1 MMEGTRRDP
10 ARAEE
15 GRSRLRRLWFFGR
28 LGLVLLTIEACR
40 VLVHREHSELLTP
53 NPLFS
58 ALVASEVFL
67 LGFLLNGVLTDYK
80 ESEKLPG
87 ELAST
92 LDCLALEVQG
102 LRLLEPAAAV
112 APSLERLADFSET
125 LLGWMREAGP
135 TPELLGRLQALQ
147 LSIQPLGRWYPAPL
161 QARLLLELAN
171 IRRSVHR
178 IEVIRVTSFIPSVYG
193 IAYIGRGFSPLSFC
207 WPGSSPSGNP
217 SSSSV

>member
-1 MMEGTRRDP
+1 MMEGSSRDP

-28 LGLVLLTIEACR
+28 LGLVLLAIKACR
-40 VLVHREHSELLTP
+40 VLVHRELLTP
-53 NPLFS
+53 KPLFS

-67 LGFLLNGVLTDYK
+67 LGFLLNGIITDYK

-87 ELAST
+87 ELASA

-102 LRLLEPAAAV
+102 VRVLEPAAAV

-135 TPELLGRLQALQ
+135 TPELLGRLDALQ
-147 LSIQPLGRWYPAPL
+147 LSIETLGRWYPAPL

-171 IRRSVHR
+171 IRRSVQR

-193 IAYIGRGFSPLSFC
+193 IAYNRSR
-207 WPGSSPSGNP
+207 
-217 SSSSV
+217 